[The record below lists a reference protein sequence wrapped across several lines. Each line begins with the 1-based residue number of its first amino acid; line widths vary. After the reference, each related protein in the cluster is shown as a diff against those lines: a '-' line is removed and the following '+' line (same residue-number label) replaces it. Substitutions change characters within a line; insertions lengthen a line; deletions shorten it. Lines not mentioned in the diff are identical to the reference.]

1 MFLNKQSKERRT
13 KTMLDF
19 IKGTSLI
26 WLLLLEMYFAE
37 MLCTLM
43 GVGI

>member
-1 MFLNKQSKERRT
+1 
-13 KTMLDF
+13 MLDF

-26 WLLLLEMYFAE
+26 WLPLLCMYLAE

>member
-1 MFLNKQSKERRT
+1 
-13 KTMLDF
+13 MLDF
-19 IKGTSLI
+19 IKGTAPL
-26 WLLLLEMYFAE
+26 WLPLLGMYLAE

>member
-1 MFLNKQSKERRT
+1 MKN
-13 KTMLDF
+13 F
-19 IKGTSLI
+19 IKETTLF
-26 WLLLLEMYFAE
+26 WLPLLCMYLAE

>member
-1 MFLNKQSKERRT
+1 MKN
-13 KTMLDF
+13 F
-19 IKGTSLI
+19 IKETTLL
-26 WLLLLEMYFAE
+26 WLPFLGMCLAE

>member
-1 MFLNKQSKERRT
+1 
-13 KTMLDF
+13 MLDF

-26 WLLLLEMYFAE
+26 WLPLLGMYLAE

>member
-1 MFLNKQSKERRT
+1 MKN
-13 KTMLDF
+13 F
-19 IKGTSLI
+19 IKETTLL
-26 WLLLLEMYFAE
+26 WLPFLGMYLAE

>member
-1 MFLNKQSKERRT
+1 
-13 KTMLDF
+13 MLDF

-26 WLLLLEMYFAE
+26 WLPLLGMYLAE
-37 MLCTLM
+37 KLCTLM